1 VILAAMLGYYV
12 FAVGVLMV
20 VGYAVA
26 QQNARQFK
34 VQADAMVA
42 NLGRFHT
49 PPEPTDV
56 PTAVIADGVAS
67 VPVTK
72 TSALVLTFR
81 VVPEQTVDALV
92 GMTSLLIRRVIDR
105 EVELGGE
112 GMALFPTEVNPG
124 SRQVQVRLIPT
135 KRDGATER
143 IAKLLAELN
152 AGSRSAKDHND
163 ADRGDLASRISRN
176 STAPLP
182 ESALR
187 QLEVV
192 ALA

>member
-1 VILAAMLGYYV
+1 MILAAMLGYYV

-20 VGYAVA
+20 IGYAVA

-34 VQADAMVA
+34 ARADAMVA

-49 PPEPTDV
+49 PPEPANE
-56 PTAVIADGVAS
+56 PTAVITDAVAS

-72 TSALVLTFR
+72 TTALVLTFR
-81 VVPEQTVDALV
+81 VVPELTVDALV

-112 GMALFPTEVNPG
+112 GMTLFPTEVNPG
-124 SRQVQVRLIPT
+124 SKQVQVRLIPT

-143 IAKLLAELN
+143 VATLLAELN
-152 AGSRSAKDHND
+152 AGSRSAKDHKD
-163 ADRGDLASRISRN
+163 ADRDDLASRISRN
-176 STAPLP
+176 STAALP
-182 ESALR
+182 ETALR
-187 QLEVV
+187 QLELAAV
-192 ALA
+192 A